1 MRKTITLFSLL
12 FFAVISLFINNLSY
26 SQGVTTSAVN
36 GVIVDDQNNPLPS
49 ANIIAVHVPSGT
61 TYGTSSGTTGR
72 YSIPGMRVGGPYT
85 VTVSYVGFEKQS
97 KSNIFLNLGVATDV
111 DFVLLTQG
119 IQTEEV
125 TVVGKRDAIFSSDRT
140 GAATSIDLG
149 TIQAIPTISRRIQD
163 LIRLS
168 PFSTGSSFAGQD
180 NRLNNFTVDGSY
192 FNNSFGLAG
201 SPGDRTGVSPISL
214 DAIEQVQIN
223 IAPYDVR
230 QGNFVG
236 AGINTVTKSGNNDIS
251 GSVYYNYRHQGL
263 VGLEAGDLTYN
274 PGTFKYNLIG
284 VRLGGPIIKNKLF
297 FFGSFE
303 DDKQTSPGTTFRANN
318 GGEAA
323 VGSVT
328 RVLASDLNGLS
339 SYLKSNFGYE
349 TGPYQGYDFEIPS
362 TRFLARLD
370 YNLNDNNKL
379 SLRYTHLDSQTD
391 QLVSNSSSLGVG
403 SRRGSNN
410 SLNFQNSN
418 YIILEN
424 IRSIIGEWNSR
435 LTDNLANNLI
445 LGYTYND
452 ESRESR
458 GTLFPL
464 VEILDGDIGAGTI
477 NYTTFGFE
485 PFTPN
490 NELRYK
496 TFQLQNNLTWYLTNH
511 YITFGISGEKYE
523 SENVFFPGSQS
534 AYVYRSLSD
543 FYADANASLQNP
555 NRDSSNI
562 NLRRFQVRWS
572 NIPGQDMPKMSG
584 R

>member
-1 MRKTITLFSLL
+1 MIKTFTLFSVL
-12 FFAVISLFINNLSY
+12 FFALICVLSSELVY

-49 ANIIAVHVPSGT
+49 ANVIAIHEPSGT
-61 TYGTSSGTTGR
+61 TYGAATRATGR

-111 DFVLLTQG
+111 DFVLKTQG

-125 TVVGKRDAIFSSDRT
+125 TVVGTRNAIFSSERT

-263 VGLEAGDLTYN
+263 VGLEAGDLKYN

-284 VRLGGPIIKNKLF
+284 VRLGGPIIQNKLF

-303 DDKQTSPGTTFRANN
+303 DDKQTQPGTTFRANN

-328 RVLASDLNGLS
+328 RVLASDLNSLS
-339 SYLKSNFGYE
+339 SYLKNNFGYE

-391 QLVSNSSSLGVG
+391 VLVSNSSSLGVG

-435 LTDNLANNLI
+435 LT
-445 LGYTYND
+445 
-452 ESRESR
+452 R
-458 GTLFPL
+458 
-464 VEILDGDIGAGTI
+464 
-477 NYTTFGFE
+477 
-485 PFTPN
+485 
-490 NELRYK
+490 K
-496 TFQLQNNLTWYLTNH
+496 
-511 YITFGISGEKYE
+511 
-523 SENVFFPGSQS
+523 PGKQS
-534 AYVYRSLSD
+534 YCWLH
-543 FYADANASLQNP
+543 L
-555 NRDSSNI
+555 
-562 NLRRFQVRWS
+562 
-572 NIPGQDMPKMSG
+572 
-584 R
+584 

>member
-192 FNNSFGLAG
+192 FNNSFGLAV
-201 SPGDRTGVSPISL
+201 SPRDRTGVSPISL

-236 AGINTVTKSGNNDIS
+236 AGINTVTKSGNNEFS
-251 GSVYYNYRHQGL
+251 GSVYYNWRHQGL
-263 VGLEAGDLTYN
+263 VGTEAGDLTYN

-284 VRLGGPIIKNKLF
+284 VRIGGPIIQNKLF
-297 FFGSFE
+297 FFGSYEQDE
-303 DDKQTSPGTTFRANN
+303 DVRPGTTYTANT
-318 GGEAA
+318 GGQT
-323 VGSVT
+323 VGGSIT
-328 RVLASDLNGLS
+328 RVLASDLDALS
-339 SYLKSNFGYE
+339 TYLKSNFGYD
-349 TGPYQGYDFEIPS
+349 TGPYQGYDHETPA
-362 TRFLARLD
+362 TRALLRLD

-391 QLVSNSSSLGVG
+391 VLLSNSSSLGVG
-403 SRRGSNN
+403 SRRSSNN

-418 YIILEN
+418 YIILED
-424 IRSIIGEWNSR
+424 IRSIVGEWNSR
-435 LTDNLANNLI
+435 LSANLANNLI
-445 LGYTYND
+445 VGYTYND
-452 ESRESR
+452 ESRDSR
-458 GTLFPL
+458 GDFFPL
-464 VEILDGDIGAGTI
+464 VEILDNNT

-511 YITFGISGEKYE
+511 YITFGISGERYE
-523 SENVFFPGSQS
+523 SE
-534 AYVYRSLSD
+534 
-543 FYADANASLQNP
+543 
-555 NRDSSNI
+555 I
-562 NLRRFQVRWS
+562 
-572 NIPGQDMPKMSG
+572 
-584 R
+584 